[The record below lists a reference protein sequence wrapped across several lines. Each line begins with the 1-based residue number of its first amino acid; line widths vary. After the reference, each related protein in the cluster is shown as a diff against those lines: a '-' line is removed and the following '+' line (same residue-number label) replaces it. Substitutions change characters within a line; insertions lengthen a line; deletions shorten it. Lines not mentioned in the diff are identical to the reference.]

1 MKKSLFI
8 IVLLLIEF
16 VGLARP
22 VSLHKAERVALEFLG
37 IKQETKSASPLH
49 LLWTGEP
56 MTKVGDGIPAFYVF
70 ERDGRGFVIVAGDD
84 CIRPILGY
92 SFDSNFNVDGMPE
105 NVAFWFNS
113 ISELV
118 KGIRRDGTIQSS
130 EMLVEWGSVSTKS
143 SDGVKL
149 ITALWNQVSPYNIFT
164 PMLRNGG
171 IDHCYVGCT
180 NTATAIVMRYH
191 EHPEKGVGVLPDYT
205 YSKGGIT
212 RTQPGHA
219 LGHKYDWNNMPTN
232 NLDESTPLYQS
243 EQVAQLMYDC
253 AVMNKCK
260 WNPYNAETDPR
271 NIPYALA
278 TFMDYDRSIR
288 YLERSGYSA
297 TEWEKMICE
306 EIDCRRPVIYAGQH
320 EEGNG
325 HAWVI
330 DGYASNGYFYMNWGW
345 GGRSNGYF
353 VISPLSEAAM
363 NFTINHR
370 MVIGI
375 KPDEGGGP
383 SNSAPY
389 LVGSSTS
396 NWRFNLNSS
405 FTTVFNIKNDGFLDH
420 IINCRVALTDKSGKL
435 KGYISDPLS
444 VEIPGFQTINAQFNC
459 LMKSMPEVDDL
470 IILYNEDNGEWKAME
485 YSDESVIK
493 MKGPSAIEDCTT
505 VTYSKET
512 HILTIATEKDNAI
525 QIYYTDSGGRSF
537 IRMSQQ
543 NSGTNSIN
551 TASLPTN
558 VGGDYSPYDFTV
570 HVFNIAESKEF
581 RLIIKN

>member
-1 MKKSLFI
+1 M
-8 IVLLLIEF
+8 
-16 VGLARP
+16 GLARP

-49 LLWTGEP
+49 LIWTGEP
-56 MTKVGDGIPAFYVF
+56 MTKVGDSVPAFYVF
-70 ERDGRGFVIVAGDD
+70 GRDGGGFVIVAGDD
-84 CIRPILGY
+84 CLRPVLAY
-92 SFDSNFNVDGMPE
+92 SDDSDFIVENMPDQI
-105 NVAFWFNS
+105 ADWFTS
-113 ISELV
+113 LTYIV
-118 KGIRRDGTIQSS
+118 KQARMEGAHQSD
-130 EMLVEWGSVSTKS
+130 EVSRMWSSLSAKS
-143 SDGVKL
+143 SKGVKL
-149 ITALWNQVSPYNIFT
+149 QTALWNQTPPYNKYA
-164 PMLRNGG
+164 PMLRNDGLE
-171 IDHCYVGCT
+171 HCTIGCG
-180 NTATAIVMRYH
+180 NTAIAIIMRYH
-191 EHPEKGVGVLPDYT
+191 EHPEAGAGILPDYT
-205 YSKGGIT
+205 YTKRSSVDDIT

-219 LGHKYDWNNMPTN
+219 LGHRYDWKIMPLTN
-232 NLDESTPLYQS
+232 LKNDSPKEQIN
-243 EQVAQLMYDC
+243 QVARLMYDC
-253 AVMNKCK
+253 AIMNKTK
-260 WNPYNAETDPR
+260 FTPNVAETSSENLLYPLVT
-271 NIPYALA
+271 Y
-278 TFMDYDRSIR
+278 MGYDKSIR
-288 YLERSGYSA
+288 YLERLDYD
-297 TEWEKMICE
+297 TTTWEEMIRKE
-306 EIDCRRPVIYAGQH
+306 LDEGRPVFYSGFST
-320 EEGNG
+320 ERRTG
-325 HAWVI
+325 HGWVI
-330 DGYASNGYFYMNWGW
+330 DGYTSDGFFSMNWGW
-345 GGRSNGYF
+345 GGSSNGYF
-353 VISPLSEAAM
+353 SISPMEDAAHGYNARHNM
-363 NFTINHR
+363 I
-370 MVIGI
+370 I
-375 KPDEGGGP
+375 KIMPDEGGI
-383 SNSAPY
+383 PY
-389 LVGSSTS
+389 DSGGRLVSSTS

-459 LMKSMPEVDDL
+459 LMKSMPEVDDM
-470 IILYNEDNGEWKAME
+470 IILFCEDNGEWKAME